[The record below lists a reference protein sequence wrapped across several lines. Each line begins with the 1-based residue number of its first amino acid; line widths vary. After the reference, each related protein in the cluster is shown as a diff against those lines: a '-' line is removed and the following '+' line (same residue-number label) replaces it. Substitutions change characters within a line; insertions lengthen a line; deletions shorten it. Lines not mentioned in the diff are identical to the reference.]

1 MPRTQRL
8 LKLHNA
14 SKSYPTKESQQEH
27 QYLWKGLRK
36 HLTFVNSNYNIL
48 PTLSLKL
55 LIQYQLSQREAFFR
69 RDAYLEF
76 LDGGFFLDF
85 CQHRCEED
93 ESDELGFYFCK
104 PALQNLAKLLKLKFD
119 WSLSKLILPEVDVL
133 KHGKINTC
141 YFFGWYQGIYLF

>member
-1 MPRTQRL
+1 M
-8 LKLHNA
+8 
-14 SKSYPTKESQQEH
+14 
-27 QYLWKGLRK
+27 
-36 HLTFVNSNYNIL
+36 TFVNSNYNIL

-76 LDGGFFLDF
+76 LDGGFFLDFCQHRREEDESGENFLIVDFFLDF

-133 KHGKINTC
+133 KHGKLNTPIFC
-141 YFFGWYQGIYLF
+141 FCFLRISGNPFVLGM